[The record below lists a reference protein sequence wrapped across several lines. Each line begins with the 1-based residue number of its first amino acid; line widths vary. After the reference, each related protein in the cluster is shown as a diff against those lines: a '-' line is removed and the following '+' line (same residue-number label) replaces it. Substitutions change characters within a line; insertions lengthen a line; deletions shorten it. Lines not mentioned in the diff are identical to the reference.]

1 MQGGIKLTPD
11 DQTSVEYLSP
21 ETGKWIEP
29 GLGLRAMLGPETIFI
44 DTGVPWVSI
53 SSAVIGGGLELK
65 RYFVNRQVKPGYRND
80 HPADEALSFLA
91 ETFPEYHDLHSR
103 QWVALMTAALVGDAC
118 WVRLSRQGCQVLVI
132 VTAGV
137 SNACAAGITPHCLL
151 DTVTPQPGTINIMAF
166 LSRALLPGAMVNA
179 VQTVTEAK
187 TQTLRELGIKCPAT
201 GAYASGTTTDALVIA
216 ANTQTAAEHYAG
228 PGTLPGYLLALGVR
242 QGLTQALR
250 RYLARVAEGAYR
262 V

>member
-1 MQGGIKLTPD
+1 MTPD
-11 DQTSVEYLSP
+11 DQTSVAYLSP
-21 ETGKWIEP
+21 EPGKWIDT
-29 GLGLRAMLGPETIFI
+29 GLGLRAMLGPQTIFV

-65 RYFVNRQVKPGYRND
+65 RYFVNRQVEPDYRND

-91 ETFPEYHDLHSR
+91 ETFPEYHAAHSR

-118 WVRLSRQGCQVLVI
+118 WVRLSKQGRQVLVI
-132 VTAGV
+132 VSAGV
-137 SNACAAGITPHCLL
+137 SNACAAGVTPHCLL
-151 DTVTPQPGTINIMAF
+151 DTVNQQPGTINIMAF
-166 LSRALLPGAMVNA
+166 LSRALLPGALVNA

-216 ANTQTAAEHYAG
+216 ANTQTPAEHYAG
-228 PGTLPGYLLALGVR
+228 PGTLTGYLLALGVR
-242 QGLTQALR
+242 QGLSQALR

-262 V
+262 A